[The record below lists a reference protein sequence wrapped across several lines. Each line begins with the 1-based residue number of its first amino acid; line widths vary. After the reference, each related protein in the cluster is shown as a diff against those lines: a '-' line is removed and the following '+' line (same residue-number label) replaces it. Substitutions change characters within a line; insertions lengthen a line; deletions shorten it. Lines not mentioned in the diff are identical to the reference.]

1 MLARM
6 KAVRI
11 HKNGDPEVMVYEDAP
26 VPEPAQGEAIVE
38 IHVAGVNFVD
48 TYYRAGLYKP
58 PAFPHTLGSE
68 AAGVVTSIGPGVEN
82 VRVGDRVAYAMSL
95 GSYAEFAAVPAWKL
109 APLPNALD
117 FKAGA
122 ATMLQGMTAH
132 YLCYSTYAVRSGD
145 VALVHAGAG
154 GVGQLLI
161 QIARRLGARVLA
173 TAGTPQKAELAR
185 AAGANETILYTTQ
198 DFESEVKRLTAGR
211 GVDVVYDGVG
221 AATYEKSL
229 NCLRPRGY
237 LVLYGQASGPIPSID
252 PLALMSKGSL
262 FLTRPTLHHYAA
274 SRDEIQWRAAHLFDW
289 IGSGELRLRYDFV
302 FPLREAAKAHTELEA
317 RRTTGKVL
325 LQVRD

>member
-1 MLARM
+1 M
-6 KAVRI
+6 KAIRI
-11 HKNGDPEVMVYEDAP
+11 HKHGGPEVMIYEEAP
-26 VPEPAQGEAIVE
+26 SPTPGRGEAIVQV
-38 IHVAGVNFVD
+38 HVSGVNFVD

-58 PAFPHTLGSE
+58 PVLPCTLGTE
-68 AAGVVTSIGPGVEN
+68 AAGVVTAVGEDVEN
-82 VRVGDRVAYAMSL
+82 VRAGDRVAYATTL

-109 APLPNALD
+109 ALLPASMSFD
-117 FKAGA
+117 AGA
-122 ATMLQGMTAH
+122 AIMLQGMTAH
-132 YLCYSTYAVRSGD
+132 YLCYSTYALRSGD
-145 VALVHAGAG
+145 FALVHAGAG

-161 QIARRLGARVLA
+161 QIARRLGAKVLA

-185 AAGANETILYTTQ
+185 AAGAHETILYSTQ
-198 DFESEVKRLTAGR
+198 DFEIEVKKLTSGR

-274 SRDEIQWRAAHLFDW
+274 SLEEIRWRTADLFGW
-289 IGSGELRLRYDFV
+289 VGAGELQLRYDFV
-302 FPLREAAKAHTELEA
+302 FPLLEAAKAHKELEA

-325 LQVRD
+325 LKVRG

>member
-1 MLARM
+1 L
-6 KAVRI
+6 
-11 HKNGDPEVMVYEDAP
+11 PC
-26 VPEPAQGEAIVE
+26 
-38 IHVAGVNFVD
+38 
-48 TYYRAGLYKP
+48 
-58 PAFPHTLGSE
+58 TLGTE
-68 AAGVVTSIGPGVEN
+68 AAGVVTAIGDGVEN
-82 VRVGDRVAYAMSL
+82 IGVGDRVAYATTL

-109 APLPNALD
+109 ATLPPSLGFD
-117 FKAGA
+117 AGA
-122 ATMLQGMTAH
+122 AIMLQGMTAH
-132 YLCYSTYAVRSGD
+132 YLCYSTYALRSGD
-145 VALVHAGAG
+145 IALVHAGAG

-185 AAGANETILYTTQ
+185 AAGAHDTILYASQ
-198 DFESEVKRLTAGR
+198 DFESEVKRLTSGR

-274 SRDEIQWRAAHLFDW
+274 SREEIQSRAGDLFKWLD
-289 IGSGELRLRYDFV
+289 SGELQLKHDFV
-302 FPLREAAKAHTELEA
+302 FPLSEAAKAHTELEA

-325 LQVRD
+325 LKVRN